1 MSLGL
6 YVAQKRLKFKN
17 KICHIG
23 IMVVKFGQFS
33 TIPEFFQDKTT
44 KGVRATHS
52 EGLCMAVYPP
62 TPSFY
67 AHVEG

>member
-17 KICHIG
+17 KICHIS

-33 TIPEFFQDKTT
+33 TISEFFQDKIT

-52 EGLCMAVYPP
+52 EGLCMVVYPP

>member
-6 YVAQKRLKFKN
+6 YAAQKRLKFKN
-17 KICHIG
+17 KICHIT

-33 TIPEFFQDKTT
+33 TIPAFFQDKTT
-44 KGVRATHS
+44 EGVRATHS
-52 EGLCMAVYPP
+52 EGLCTVVYPP

-67 AHVEG
+67 AHV